1 MKFDLISVIFRLHGW
16 STVFRNFLKNV
27 KTLELKTYIK
37 IFSIPQVISG
47 RNIKRSIFPTLCHI
61 SSISVGPY
69 RESLLIFLIILNS
82 IWQFAAFPYIQAVRK
97 AVKHQNKNLYSKSA
111 PLIPTEST
119 STFHST
125 NLFLF
130 SCHHIPTNGVA
141 PLSAYKNA
149 FMVFKNS
156 VFFFR
161 CKKLEIKFSYLAF
174 ILFHKLSVL
183 ILESLDFELHCQR
196 QVTVS
201 ELADLSVRDVQKNIK
216 YPQKVII
223 ITIIRTIVIIRITI
237 HSAHYLFP
245 DWPKTYSEFLRK
257 LLCKYQRQHVSQNGI
272 TLDVLANGTI
282 EGSLREKKAS
292 HE

>member
-61 SSISVGPY
+61 SSISLGPY

-82 IWQFAAFPYIQAVRK
+82 IWQFAAFRYIQAVQK
-97 AVKHQNKNLYSKSA
+97 AVKHLKKNLSSISA

-130 SCHHIPTNGVA
+130 SCHHILTNGVA

-149 FMVFKNS
+149 FMVF
-156 VFFFR
+156 
-161 CKKLEIKFSYLAF
+161 KKLEIKFSYLAF

-201 ELADLSVRDVQKNIK
+201 ELTDLSVRDVQKNIK

-237 HSAHYLFP
+237 HSAHYLFS
-245 DWPKTYSEFLRK
+245 DWPKTYGEFLRK
-257 LLCKYQRQHVSQNGI
+257 LLCKYQRQHVSQNRI
-272 TLDVLANGTI
+272 TLGVLANGTL
-282 EGSLREKKAS
+282 EGSMREKKAS